1 MANDNGWTR
10 RGFVGRA
17 MGGLG
22 VAAGVLTLGRSER
35 AAAQDKV
42 PKNAV
47 AYQNEPKVVDGVEQR
62 CDNCQ
67 FYIQP
72 EGDAEM
78 GGCQLV
84 SGKIAPQAWCNIWS
98 PAQG

>member
-1 MANDNGWTR
+1 MPNTNGWTR
-10 RGFVGRA
+10 RRFVGRA

-22 VAAGVLTLGRSER
+22 VAAGALALGPSRR

-42 PKNAV
+42 PKEAV
-47 AYQNEPKVVDGVEQR
+47 QYQDEPQVVDGVEQR
-62 CDNCQ
+62 CDNCR

-72 EGDAEM
+72 AGDAEL

-84 SGKIAPQAWCNIWS
+84 SGEIAPQAWCNIWS
-98 PAQG
+98 PAPS

>member
-1 MANDNGWTR
+1 MTNRYGWTR
-10 RGFVGRA
+10 RRFVGRM

-22 VAAGVLTLGRSER
+22 VAAGVMALGRARR

-47 AYQNEPKVVDGVEQR
+47 AYQDEPKVVDGVEQR
-62 CDNCQ
+62 CDNCR

-72 EGDAEM
+72 EGDAAV
-78 GGCQLV
+78 GGCELV
-84 SGKIAPQAWCNIWS
+84 SGEIAPQAWCNIWS
-98 PAQG
+98 PAPS